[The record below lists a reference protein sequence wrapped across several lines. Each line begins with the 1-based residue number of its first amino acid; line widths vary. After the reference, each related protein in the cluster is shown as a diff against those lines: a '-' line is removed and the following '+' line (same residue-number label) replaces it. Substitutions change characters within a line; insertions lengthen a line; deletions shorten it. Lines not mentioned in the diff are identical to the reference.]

1 MAADGSCANPTPEL
15 KRERLVEAFGEKGF
29 DYVASGSGD
38 LAVWCAARKA
48 VLINPSVQLL
58 RTIFI
63 SSTSVYGIPD
73 HHPLREDD
81 RLEGVGPYG
90 QAKIAAEE
98 YCLFFRN
105 SGHCVPVLRPKSFVG
120 PERLGVFE
128 LLYDWAYDGRNFPV
142 LVSGNNFYQLL
153 DVEDL
158 CEAIY
163 LCATMDR
170 TSVNATFN
178 VGAKQFGTMKENVQA
193 VLDRA
198 GHGQRV
204 INLPAEPAIWILKA
218 LEQIRLSPIYKWIY
232 ETATQ
237 DSFVST
243 ERIEG
248 TLGFVP
254 RYSNQD
260 ALLRNY
266 DWYAAHRNECKG
278 NTGISHRLAW
288 KKGLLQ
294 FAKWFF

>member
-58 RTIFI
+58 R
-63 SSTSVYGIPD
+63 S
-73 HHPLREDD
+73 
-81 RLEGVGPYG
+81 
-90 QAKIAAEE
+90 
-98 YCLFFRN
+98 
-105 SGHCVPVLRPKSFVG
+105 
-120 PERLGVFE
+120 
-128 LLYDWAYDGRNFPV
+128 
-142 LVSGNNFYQLL
+142 
-153 DVEDL
+153 
-158 CEAIY
+158 
-163 LCATMDR
+163 
-170 TSVNATFN
+170 
-178 VGAKQFGTMKENVQA
+178 
-193 VLDRA
+193 
-198 GHGQRV
+198 
-204 INLPAEPAIWILKA
+204 
-218 LEQIRLSPIYKWIY
+218 
-232 ETATQ
+232 
-237 DSFVST
+237 
-243 ERIEG
+243 

-278 NTGISHRLAW
+278 NTGISHCVAW

>member
-1 MAADGSCANPTPEL
+1 
-15 KRERLVEAFGEKGF
+15 
-29 DYVASGSGD
+29 
-38 LAVWCAARKA
+38 
-48 VLINPSVQLL
+48 VL
-58 RTIFI
+58 
-63 SSTSVYGIPD
+63 G
-73 HHPLREDD
+73 
-81 RLEGVGPYG
+81 
-90 QAKIAAEE
+90 
-98 YCLFFRN
+98 
-105 SGHCVPVLRPKSFVG
+105 
-120 PERLGVFE
+120 
-128 LLYDWAYDGRNFPV
+128 
-142 LVSGNNFYQLL
+142 SGNNLYQLL

-204 INLPAEPAIWILKA
+204 INLPAKPAIWILKA
-218 LEQIRLSPIYKWIY
+218 LEQIGLSPIYKWIY
-232 ETATQ
+232 ETAAQ

-266 DWYAAHRNECKG
+266 DSYAAHRNECKG
-278 NTGISHRLAW
+278 NTGISHCVPW